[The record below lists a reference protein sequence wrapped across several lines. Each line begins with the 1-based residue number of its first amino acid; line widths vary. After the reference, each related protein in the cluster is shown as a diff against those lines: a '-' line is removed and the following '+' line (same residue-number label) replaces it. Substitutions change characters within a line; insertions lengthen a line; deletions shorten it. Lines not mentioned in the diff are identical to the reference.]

1 MEITLEEI
9 KSQCRIDGDESDDL
23 LEQYLISAKS
33 IVENVT
39 NCKLF
44 DKLPDSPP
52 ANALE
57 LNGDLKV
64 AILMLIAYLFEN
76 RGGWNEAHA
85 APQFQLPPTVEMII
99 SRYKILPIPVWG

>member
-9 KSQCRIDGDESDDL
+9 KSHCRIDDDESDYL

-39 NCKLF
+39 NRKLF
-44 DKLPDSPP
+44 DTLSDNPP
-52 ANALE
+52 ENALE
-57 LNGDLKV
+57 LNGDLKI

-85 APQFQLPPTVEMII
+85 APQFQLPPTVEMIV
-99 SRYKILPIPVWG
+99 SRYKIIPVPVWG